1 MRDNKKPQ
9 FKDPSKKQA
18 KIQNT
23 PEIIL
28 VSKNKNLFHTPTYI
42 YIDRRLF
49 EKKEKERTKKKENV
63 SIQFNVVKSLLPGW
77 PSLAE
82 KPEVTDVS
90 SSSSSN

>member
-49 EKKEKERTKKKENV
+49 EEKERENERKGKR
-63 SIQFNVVKSLLPGW
+63 FNSVQCCEITASW
-77 PSLAE
+77 LAIVGRE
-82 KPEVTDVS
+82 A
-90 SSSSSN
+90 